1 MINLFYTIGHK
12 KMKPKKSPGRRRKR
26 RHLSFDP
33 NSEFIAQAVE
43 EYLKGG
49 GKITQLGSS
58 KPAKNQENWIAIDD
72 NLEAD
77 EFLKEV

>member
-1 MINLFYTIGHK
+1 
-12 KMKPKKSPGRRRKR
+12 MKPKKPPGRRRKR

-58 KPAKNQENWIAIDD
+58 KPVKNAENWIAIDD